1 MYKDT
6 EANNFLYFNKKE
18 AFVIFLSNQH
28 KKEMVH
34 IKERAL
40 EKALVTW
47 VMRIFVPKM
56 NVGTRQN
63 KGAKSNVMF
72 VEKNPTMYT
81 LKPRHSRV
89 FERVFLF
96 AESSIYLV

>member
-1 MYKDT
+1 
-6 EANNFLYFNKKE
+6 
-18 AFVIFLSNQH
+18 
-28 KKEMVH
+28 MVH

-72 VEKNPTMYT
+72 VEKNPYYVYT
-81 LKPRHSRV
+81 
-89 FERVFLF
+89 ET
-96 AESSIYLV
+96 SI